1 MRWSVLTHGRAWLLA
16 TLCFTAVPVGAG
28 GLPMPPMTAQAGD
41 QAFAL
46 ALFQTL
52 CRQQPT
58 TNALV
63 SPVSV
68 YTALMMTAHGARGA
82 TQTAMARSLG
92 FDPALRGAMETQLAD
107 YLAQVAIDSG
117 PATLHLANA
126 IWTGA
131 GTPPEK
137 DFVAAMETQYRA
149 AVKSLP
155 TEDPTTAVNAWVRE
169 QTRGKI
175 DRIVEKV
182 DPRLTLLLLNAAYFK
197 DAWQT
202 PFSIKATVD
211 GPFYPAAG
219 ETQEVAYMSRRG
231 QYEYLAGEEVQ
242 LVGLPYKDPRFRML
256 ILLPAADKPLEA
268 LIGSLDPK
276 RLAGWL
282 QKLNRAEGRVTL
294 PRFQLNAG
302 FSLKKPLLEMGME
315 TAFDFDIADFGGIT
329 PGRPFAIGDVK
340 HRCVLTV
347 DEAGS
352 EAAAVTAVE
361 MFGAAPP
368 SGAPFEFRAE
378 RPFLC
383 LLQDQFAA
391 RVLFMAAV
399 YQPEA
404 PR

>member
-1 MRWSVLTHGRAWLLA
+1 MIWRALTHSSAWLLA
-16 TLCFTAVPVGAG
+16 TLCFTVVPVGAG
-28 GLPMPPMTAQAGD
+28 GLPLPPMSASAGD

-46 ALFQTL
+46 SLFQTL
-52 CRQQPT
+52 CRLQPT
-58 TNALV
+58 SNALV

-68 YTALMMTAHGARGA
+68 YSALMMTANGARGA
-82 TQTAMARSLG
+82 TQTAMARGLG
-92 FDPALRGAMETQLAD
+92 FEPALQRAMETQLAD
-107 YLAQVAIDSG
+107 YLVQVAKDGG

-126 IWTGA
+126 IWIGA

-155 TEDPTTAVNAWVRE
+155 VEDPTTAVNDWVRE

-175 DRIVEKV
+175 DRIVDKV
-182 DPRLTLLLLNAAYFK
+182 DPQLMLLLLNAAYFK

-202 PFSIKATVD
+202 PFSPKATTN
-211 GPFYPAAG
+211 GPFHLADG
-219 ETQEVAYMSRRG
+219 GTQTVAYMTRRG
-231 QYEYLAGEEVQ
+231 QFEYRASEGIQ
-242 LVGLPYKDPRFRML
+242 LVSLPYKDPRFRML
-256 ILLPAADKPLEA
+256 ILLPGAGKPLDA
-268 LIGSLDPK
+268 LIGSLDPT

-282 QKLNRAEGRVTL
+282 QNLSHAEGRVSL
-294 PRFQLNAG
+294 PRFKLSAG
-302 FSLKKPLLEMGME
+302 YSLKKPLMEMGMQI
-315 TAFDFDIADFGGIT
+315 AFEGDRADFGGIT
-329 PGRPFAIGDVK
+329 PSRPFAIGDVK

-378 RPFLC
+378 RPFIC
-383 LLQDQFAA
+383 LLQDQSAG
-391 RVLFMAAV
+391 RILFMAAV
-399 YQPEA
+399 YQPE
-404 PR
+404 PS

>member
-1 MRWSVLTHGRAWLLA
+1 MIWRTLTKGSALLLA
-16 TLCFTAVPVGAG
+16 TLCVTAAPTGAG
-28 GLPMPPMTAQAGD
+28 GLPLPPLSAPAGE

-46 ALFQTL
+46 YLFQTL
-52 CRQQPT
+52 CRLQPT

-68 YTALMMTAHGARGA
+68 YTALMMTANGARGA

-92 FDPALRGAMETQLAD
+92 FEPALQRAMETQLAD
-107 YLAQVAIDSG
+107 YLAQVAEDGGS
-117 PATLHLANA
+117 ATLHLANA

-137 DFVAAMETQYRA
+137 GFVAAMETQYRTV
-149 AVKSLP
+149 VKSLP
-155 TEDPTTAVNAWVRE
+155 AEDPTTAVNGWVRE

-182 DPRLTLLLLNAAYFK
+182 DPQLTLLLLNAAYFK

-202 PFSIKATVD
+202 PFSAKATTD
-211 GPFYPAAG
+211 GLFHRADG
-219 ETQEVAYMSRRG
+219 GTQTAAYMTRRG
-231 QYEYLAGEEVQ
+231 QFEYLAGKGIQ
-242 LVGLPYKDPRFRML
+242 LVSLSYRDPRYRML
-256 ILLPAADKPLEA
+256 ILLPGADKPLDA
-268 LIGSLDPK
+268 LIGSLDPT

-282 QKLNRAEGRVTL
+282 KNLSHAEGRVSL
-294 PRFQLNAG
+294 PRFKLSAG
-302 FSLKKPLLEMGME
+302 YSLKKPLMEMGME
-315 TAFDFDIADFGGIT
+315 TAFDGDRADFGGIT
-329 PGRPFAIGDVK
+329 PSRPFAIGDVK

-378 RPFLC
+378 RPFIC
-383 LLQDQFAA
+383 LLQDRSAG
-391 RVLFMAAV
+391 RILFMAAV
-399 YQPEA
+399 YQPE
-404 PR
+404 PS